1 MNAMSSPANI
11 AFQADNA
18 HPETEG
24 VSGKYRILLLED
36 DQQLAELIVR
46 FLSDRDCDVTY
57 AANGSEFMR
66 AVHHREYDLI
76 IADVVLPDASGFQL
90 LEQFRSQLSC
100 PLIFLSALS
109 SVDDQVA
116 GLRLGAHDYLV
127 KPVDP
132 HLLWAKIQAHLRTA
146 SSQASSGDAIT
157 FGPLQINLVSRQAQV
172 HEQPLPL
179 TTNEFD
185 LLQIFAEQPARLL
198 SREYL
203 FRRVIGR
210 EFDGL
215 DRVIDM
221 RVSRLRKKLEAIA
234 DGVAIQ
240 SIRGRGYSLNTVHSH
255 S

>member
-1 MNAMSSPANI
+1 MNAIQNAWAPLSMGQTSST
-11 AFQADNA
+11 D
-18 HPETEG
+18 G
-24 VSGKYRILLLED
+24 YRILLLED
-36 DQQLAELIVR
+36 DEQLAALIIR
-46 FLSDRDCDVTY
+46 FLSERRCDVTY
-57 AANGSEFMR
+57 AANGSEFMK
-66 AVHHREYDLI
+66 AIHHRHYDLI

-90 LEQFRSQLSC
+90 LEQYRTQISC

-109 SVDDQVA
+109 TVNDQVS
-116 GLRLGAHDYLV
+116 GLKLGACDYLV

-132 HLLWAKIQAHLRTA
+132 ELLWAKIEANLRGTRSNA
-146 SSQASSGDAIT
+146 PSTSDIT
-157 FGPLQINLVSRQAQV
+157 FGPLSIDLVSREAQV
-172 HEQPLPL
+172 NGEPLLL

-221 RVSRLRKKLEAIA
+221 RVSRLRKKLDSIPA
-234 DGVAIQ
+234 GVAIQ
-240 SIRGRGYSLNTVHSH
+240 SIRGRGYSLNTSRGNR
-255 S
+255 

>member
-1 MNAMSSPANI
+1 MTPVQHPVSKPSI
-11 AFQADNA
+11 A
-18 HPETEG
+18 ETEST
-24 VSGKYRILLLED
+24 SGNYRILLLED
-36 DQQLAELIVR
+36 DEQLAELIVR
-46 FLSDRDCDVTY
+46 FLSERHCEVTY
-57 AANGSEFMR
+57 AANGRDFMK
-66 AVHHREYDLI
+66 AVHHKDYDLI

-109 SVDDQVA
+109 SVDDQVT

-132 HLLWAKIQAHLRTA
+132 HLLWAKIEAHLRTSQSPTPANA
-146 SSQASSGDAIT
+146 SMT
-157 FGPLQINLVSRQAQV
+157 FGPLSIDLVSRQARV
-172 HEQPLPL
+172 KDKPLPL

-221 RVSRLRKKLEAIA
+221 RVSRLRKKLDAIP

-240 SIRGRGYSLNTVHSH
+240 SIRGRGYSLNTVHGTP
-255 S
+255 

>member
-1 MNAMSSPANI
+1 MNNAENI
-11 AFQADNA
+11 ASCAAAADNDSK
-18 HPETEG
+18 PQT
-24 VSGKYRILLLED
+24 YRILLLED
-36 DQQLAELIVR
+36 DTQLAELIVR
-46 FLSDRDCDVTY
+46 FLTERHCEVTY
-57 AANGSEFMR
+57 AASGSDFMK
-66 AVHHREYDLI
+66 AIHHKDYDLI
-76 IADVVLPDASGFQL
+76 IADVVLPDASGFRL

-116 GLRLGAHDYLV
+116 GLRLGANDYLV

-132 HLLWAKIQAHLRTA
+132 HLLWAKIETHLRATKGHAPA
-146 SSQASSGDAIT
+146 SSSIE
-157 FGPLQINLVSRQAQV
+157 FGPLRVDLVSRQATV
-172 HEQPLPL
+172 NDQPLPL

-185 LLQIFAEQPARLL
+185 LLQIFAEQPVCLL

-221 RVSRLRKKLEAIA
+221 RVSRLRKKLDAIPH
-234 DGVAIQ
+234 GVAIQ
-240 SIRGRGYSLNTVHSH
+240 SIRGRGYSLTTVHST

>member
-1 MNAMSSPANI
+1 MQSLPDTTASEALEDTP
-11 AFQADNA
+11 DNNS
-18 HPETEG
+18 
-24 VSGKYRILLLED
+24 VKYRILLLED
-36 DQQLAELIVR
+36 DEQLAELIVR
-46 FLSDRDCDVTY
+46 FLSERQCDVTY
-57 AANGSEFMR
+57 ASNGNDFMK
-66 AVHHREYDLI
+66 AVHHRDFDLI

-109 SVDDQVA
+109 SVDDQVT
-116 GLRLGAHDYLV
+116 GLQLGATDYMV

-132 HLLWAKIQAHLRTA
+132 HLLWAKIEAHLRSNTQAPSA
-146 SSQASSGDAIT
+146 SSIN
-157 FGPLQINLVSRQAQV
+157 FGPLTVDLVSRQAQV
-172 HEQPLPL
+172 HDEPLPL

-185 LLQIFAEQPARLL
+185 LLQIFAEQPTRLL

-221 RVSRLRKKLEAIA
+221 RVSRLRKKLDAIA
-234 DGVAIQ
+234 NGVAIQ
-240 SIRGRGYSLNTVHSH
+240 SIRGRGYSLNTANGKP
-255 S
+255 

>member
-1 MNAMSSPANI
+1 MTSLQHPANKPST
-11 AFQADNA
+11 A
-18 HPETEG
+18 ETERAP
-24 VSGKYRILLLED
+24 GKYRILLLED
-36 DQQLAELIVR
+36 DEQLAELIVR
-46 FLSDRDCDVTY
+46 FLSERHCSVTY
-57 AANGSEFMR
+57 AANGREFMK
-66 AVHHREYDLI
+66 AVHHKDYDLI
-76 IADVVLPDASGFQL
+76 IADVVLPDASGFKL

-109 SVDDQVA
+109 SVDDQVT
-116 GLRLGAHDYLV
+116 GLQLGANDYLV

-132 HLLWAKIQAHLRTA
+132 HLLWAKIEAQLRTTQSPMPATA
-146 SSQASSGDAIT
+146 SMK
-157 FGPLQINLVSRQAQV
+157 FGPLSVDLVSRQALV
-172 HEQPLPL
+172 HDQLLPL

-221 RVSRLRKKLEAIA
+221 RVSRLRKKLDAIP

-240 SIRGRGYSLNTVHSH
+240 SIRGRGYSLNTVHGAP
-255 S
+255 

>member
-1 MNAMSSPANI
+1 MNTMLNPYATPLPAQTEDSS
-11 AFQADNA
+11 Q
-18 HPETEG
+18 
-24 VSGKYRILLLED
+24 KYRILLLED
-36 DQQLAELIVR
+36 DEQLAKLIVR
-46 FLSDRDCDVTY
+46 FLTERECEVTY
-57 AANGSEFMR
+57 AANGSDFMK
-66 AVHHREYDLI
+66 AVHHRDYDLI

-132 HLLWAKIQAHLRTA
+132 HLLWAKIEAHLRVA
-146 SSQASSGDAIT
+146 NNQAPPSANIT
-157 FGPLQINLVSRQAQV
+157 FGPLFVDLVSRQAHV
-172 HEQPLPL
+172 REQPLPL

-203 FRRVIGR
+203 FRRVVGR

-221 RVSRLRKKLEAIA
+221 RVSRLRKKLDAIA
-234 DGVAIQ
+234 EGVAIQ
-240 SIRGRGYSLNTVHSH
+240 SIRGRGYSLNTVS
-255 S
+255 SNS

>member
-1 MNAMSSPANI
+1 MNTMIDSANT
-11 AFQADNA
+11 AR
-18 HPETEG
+18 PVEG
-24 VSGKYRILLLED
+24 ESAPSKYRILLLED
-36 DQQLAELIVR
+36 DKQLAALIVR
-46 FLSDRDCDVTY
+46 FLAERQCDVTY
-57 AANGSEFMR
+57 AASGSDFMK
-66 AVHHREYDLI
+66 AVHHKEYDLI
-76 IADVVLPDASGFQL
+76 IADVVLPDASGFRL
-90 LEQFRSQLSC
+90 LEQFRSQLRC

-116 GLRLGAHDYLV
+116 GLRLGANDYLV

-132 HLLWAKIQAHLRTA
+132 HLLWAKIETHLRA
-146 SSQASSGDAIT
+146 SNGQVPSSSSIT
-157 FGPLQINLVSRQAQV
+157 FGPLNVDLVSRQAEV
-172 HEQPLPL
+172 HDQLLPL

-221 RVSRLRKKLEAIA
+221 RVSRLRKKLDAIA

-240 SIRGRGYSLNTVHSH
+240 SIRGRGYSLNTVQST

>member
-1 MNAMSSPANI
+1 MNAANTIPAAERESAATTSS
-11 AFQADNA
+11 
-18 HPETEG
+18 
-24 VSGKYRILLLED
+24 SGPSSGHRLLLLED
-36 DQQLAELIVR
+36 DEQLAQLIQR
-46 FLSDRDCDVTY
+46 FLADRGCDVTY
-57 AANGSEFMR
+57 AANGNEFMK
-66 AVHHREYDLI
+66 AIHHREYDLI

-116 GLRLGAHDYLV
+116 GLRLGANDYLV

-132 HLLWAKIQAHLRTA
+132 HLLWAKIEAQLRL
-146 SSQASSGDAIT
+146 SNSQAAPVASLT
-157 FGPLQINLVSRQAQV
+157 FGPLVVDLVSRQAIV
-172 HEQPLPL
+172 HDTTLSL

-221 RVSRLRKKLEAIA
+221 RVSRLRKKLDAIPG
-234 DGVAIQ
+234 GVAIQ
-240 SIRGRGYSLNTVHSH
+240 SIRGRGYSLNTARD
-255 S
+255 

>member
-1 MNAMSSPANI
+1 MTSMHNPTISESLS
-11 AFQADNA
+11 
-18 HPETEG
+18 ETPFATG
-24 VSGKYRILLLED
+24 NYRILLLED
-36 DQQLAELIVR
+36 DEQLAQLIVR
-46 FLSDRDCDVTY
+46 FLAERQCEVTY
-57 AANGSEFMR
+57 AANGRDFMK
-66 AVHHREYDLI
+66 AVHHKDYDLI

-109 SVDDQVA
+109 SVDDQVT
-116 GLRLGAHDYLV
+116 GLQLGANDYLV

-132 HLLWAKIQAHLRTA
+132 HLLWAKIEAQLRTTKSA
-146 SSQASSGDAIT
+146 TPPNAALT
-157 FGPLQINLVSRQAQV
+157 FGPLSVDLVSRQAVV
-172 HEQPLPL
+172 HNQPLPL

-185 LLQIFAEQPARLL
+185 LLQIFAEQPACLL

-221 RVSRLRKKLEAIA
+221 RVSRLRKKLEAIE
-234 DGVAIQ
+234 DGVVIQ
-240 SIRGRGYSLNTVHSH
+240 SIRGRGYSLNTVHGTP
-255 S
+255 